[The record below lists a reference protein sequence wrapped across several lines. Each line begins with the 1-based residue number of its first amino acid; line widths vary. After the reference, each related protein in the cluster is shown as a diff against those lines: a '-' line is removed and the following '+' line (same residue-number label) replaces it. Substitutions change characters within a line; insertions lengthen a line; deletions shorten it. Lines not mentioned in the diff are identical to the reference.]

1 MNTHLD
7 RPVDEHQDH
16 VLGPS
21 NAPITLVEYGSYA
34 CRFCQAANERII
46 ELRAEFGERLR
57 YVFRHRPISG
67 RELAHEA
74 AALVERAKTA
84 DDFWRA
90 HVALMDC
97 GEGLTQEKLA
107 RIARDFGLDDESRAE
122 QARERLAADMASAA
136 ASGVFVSPSFFIN
149 GRRYEGAWDG
159 ISFKDAIEGSLGH
172 RVRIA
177 ALEFARWAPSAGVL
191 LLLASILAVIL
202 SNSALAPKFAS
213 VWNAYW
219 GISIAEHGFKLSLL
233 HWVNDGLL
241 TIFFLVVG
249 LEIKRE
255 FTVGHLASRQSAA
268 LPIAAAIGGLALPA
282 LLYRLVLPD
291 GPLAHGWGVPMSTDT
306 AFAIAL
312 IAMMGRRV
320 PVELRI
326 FLTAAT
332 IVDDIGA
339 IVVVAIFYSTKLHLG
354 WLACAMGIVLILAL
368 FNRARVYRLS
378 PYLFL
383 GGILWF
389 CVFSGGIHATLAGV
403 VLALFIPT
411 LPPPNLNALI
421 AQANAIFVAES
432 RSGAEALRH
441 GPSTPALRAL
451 DTIHDRLESPA
462 DRLLRRA
469 APRSSYIV
477 LPIFALANAGVSV
490 SATSLQGHSELML
503 AITLGLLLGKPIGL
517 TLASYAAVK
526 LGWAVKPS
534 EYSWRQL
541 FGAGALAGIG
551 FTMSLFI
558 ASEAF
563 RAPDDFAAAKIAIFG
578 ASILSAILGV
588 AILWNADRS
597 RMDKANAANEVHRE
611 APTAI

>member
-1 MNTHLD
+1 MNTRLD
-7 RPVDEHQDH
+7 RPVDEHDDH
-16 VLGPS
+16 VLGLPS
-21 NAPITLVEYGSYA
+21 APITLVEYGSYA

-46 ELRAEFGERLR
+46 ELRAQFGDRLR
-57 YVFRHRPISG
+57 YVFRHRPIPG
-67 RELAHEA
+67 RDLAHQA
-74 AALVERAKTA
+74 AALVERAKNP

-90 HVALMDC
+90 HVALMEC
-97 GEGLTQEKLA
+97 GEGLTDEKLT
-107 RIARDFGLDDESRAE
+107 RIAREFGLEDESRAPDA
-122 QARERLAADMASAA
+122 QRRVAADMASAT
-136 ASGVFVSPSFFIN
+136 ASGVAVTPSFFIN
-149 GRRYEGAWDG
+149 GRRYEGAWDS
-159 ISFKDAIEGSLGH
+159 ISFTDAIEGSLGH

-191 LLLASILAVIL
+191 LLLASILAVVL
-202 SNSALAPKFAS
+202 SNSGFAADFES
-213 VWNAYW
+213 MWNAYW
-219 GISIAEHGFKLSLL
+219 GVSVAEHELKLSLR

-241 TIFFLVVG
+241 TVFFLVVG

-255 FTVGHLASRQSAA
+255 FTVGHLASRAVAA
-268 LPIAAAIGGLALPA
+268 LPVAAALGGLLVPA
-282 LLYRLVLPD
+282 LLYRWVIPE

-326 FLTAAT
+326 FLTAAA

-339 IVVVAIFYSTKLHLG
+339 IIVVAIFYSAKLNLG
-354 WLACAMGIVLILAL
+354 WLAVAAGIVVVLAML
-368 FNRARVYRLS
+368 NRAHVYRLP
-378 PYLFL
+378 PYLLL
-383 GGILWF
+383 GVVLWF
-389 CVFSGGIHATLAGV
+389 CVFSGGLHATLAGV
-403 VLALFIPT
+403 ILALFIPT
-411 LPPPNLNALI
+411 LPPPNLNALV

-432 RSGAEALRH
+432 RHGAEALRH
-441 GPSTPALRAL
+441 GPSTPALHAL
-451 DTIHDRLESPA
+451 DAIHDRLESPA

-469 APRSSYIV
+469 APRSSYLV

-490 SATSLQGHSELML
+490 SATSVEGHSQLML
-503 AITLGLLLGKPIGL
+503 AIALGLVLGKPVGL
-517 TLASYAAVK
+517 TLASYVAVK
-526 LGWAVKPS
+526 LGWALKPPQ
-534 EYSWRQL
+534 YSWRQL

-588 AILWNADRS
+588 AILWNAERK
-597 RMDKANAANEVHRE
+597 RTEIAAAAE
-611 APTAI
+611 PL